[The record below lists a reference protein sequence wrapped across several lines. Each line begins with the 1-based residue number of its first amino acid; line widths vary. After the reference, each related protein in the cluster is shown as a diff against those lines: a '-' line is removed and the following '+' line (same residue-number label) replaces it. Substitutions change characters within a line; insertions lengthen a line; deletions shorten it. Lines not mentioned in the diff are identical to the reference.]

1 MMKYTVGLIL
11 LVFLAFVACKK
22 DQKIPTSSSSIFYF
36 ESFDSGCTDGFG
48 KIVKTSGTGTV
59 VFSSFNDTIRVLHGN
74 AQYNCCAE
82 IQTEVKKT
90 YYGFDLFQKDVGDAC
105 RCMCRHDITVFISNV
120 SAGTYLVKVFDID
133 GNLIDQGYVVV
144 RPTDPSGPRG

>member
-1 MMKYTVGLIL
+1 MKYRVGLIL
-11 LVFLAFVACKK
+11 LVLLAFVACKK
-22 DQKIPTSSSSIFYF
+22 DQKIPTNSSSIFYF

-59 VFSSFNDTIRVLHGN
+59 VFSSFNDTIHVLHAN

-90 YYGFDLFQKDVGDAC
+90 YYGFDLFQKEVGDPC
-105 RCMCRHDITVFISNV
+105 RCMCRHDITVFICNV
-120 SAGTYLVKVFDID
+120 SDGTYLVKVFDTD

>member
-1 MMKYTVGLIL
+1 MKYRVGLIL

-22 DQKIPTSSSSIFYF
+22 DQKIPTSSSSIFSF

-48 KIVKTSGTGTV
+48 KIVRTSGTGTV
-59 VFSSFNDTIRVLHGN
+59 VFSSFNDTIRVLHAN
-74 AQYNCCAE
+74 AQYNCCVE
-82 IQTEVKKT
+82 IQAEVKKT
-90 YYGFDLFQKDVGDAC
+90 YYGFDLFQKYVGDTC
-105 RCMCRHDITVFISNV
+105 RCMCRHDITVFICNV
-120 SAGTYLVKVFDID
+120 SAGTYLVKLFDIS